1 MKKCRTFLHM
11 QPQPLSP
18 HIKLTFGICAMI
30 GIAAFVFG
38 MIRMQRTIA
47 LPFTRRTDVVYKDA
61 EQLQKEREEKLKTTD
76 SDTDT
81 ISDYDEMFIF
91 KTSAYLTDTD
101 SDGESDNQEIAAGQ
115 DPNCPKGKTCRVE
128 RTPAADGS
136 GAVAG
141 ANAGTG
147 LNASAP
153 APDPLTADQIAQAIV
168 AIFGP
173 LDKLTPESIST
184 KVDAMSTEELSNFL
198 LAIGLPQ
205 ETISRTDE
213 AALRKIVSGTI
224 GELTVQKK

>member
-1 MKKCRTFLHM
+1 M

-101 SDGESDNQEIAAGQ
+101 SDGEADNQEIAAGQ

-128 RTPAADGS
+128 RVTTAE
-136 GAVAG
+136 GAEGGTVAG
-141 ANAGTG
+141 ANAGTSLG
-147 LNASAP
+147 GTTTTP
-153 APDPLTADQIAQAIV
+153 APNPLTADQIAQAII

-173 LDKLTPESIST
+173 LEKLTPESINT
-184 KVDAMSTEELSNFL
+184 KVNAMSEAELGNFL

-205 ETISRTDE
+205 DTISRTDQ
-213 AALRKIVSGTI
+213 ATLRTIVSNTI
-224 GELTVQKK
+224 GELTVQK

>member
-101 SDGESDNQEIAAGQ
+101 SDGEADNQEIAAGQ

-128 RTPAADGS
+128 RTTTSEES

-141 ANAGTG
+141 ASAGAG
-147 LNASAP
+147 LTTP

-184 KVDAMSTEELSNFL
+184 KVAAMSTEELSNFL

-205 ETISRTDE
+205 ETINRTDE
-213 AALRKIVSGTI
+213 ATLRKIVSDTI

>member
-101 SDGESDNQEIAAGQ
+101 SDGEADNQEIASGQ

-128 RTPAADGS
+128 RTATAEGS

-141 ANAGTG
+141 ANAGAG
-147 LNASAP
+147 LDATTT

-173 LDKLTPESIST
+173 LDKLTPENINA
-184 KVDAMSTEELSNFL
+184 KVTAMSTEELSNFL

-205 ETISRTDE
+205 ETIGRTDE
-213 AALRKIVSGTI
+213 ATLRKIVSDTI